1 MVSNQFFVKKGPYPL
16 KEIIKAI
23 DCTNN
28 YSNVKDFE
36 IHGVESLVNA
46 KENDMTFLNSSR
58 YKDVSLKT
66 KAAACITSS
75 NLSKFLP
82 NKCIKLNVKNILLA
96 VTKVSKMFYPKA
108 DLDYPDINLIDSNE
122 IKNKYP
128 EVNFGKN
135 VFIGKNVQIDKNTF
149 VGSNCI
155 IESNVKIGK
164 NCVIGSLVIIK
175 YSIINDYVCIKDGSK
190 IGIKGFGFIPIGQK
204 NIRTPQIG
212 KVILGEGVE
221 IGANCTID
229 RGSVSDTI
237 IGRNTFLDNHIQI
250 AHNVKIG
257 TNCMMAAQV
266 GIAGSTTIGDN
277 TVIGGQAGISGHLKI
292 GNNVKI
298 GGASGVIR
306 DIPDNSQVMG
316 YPAVPLRDFVKMSFA
331 EAGIALEFKGEGVNE
346 KAFVISCANPEY
358 QLEIG
363 KEVLAIDPIYVRP
376 TEVELLIGDATKAK
390 EKLGWIP
397 EYDLKFLV
405 KEMMDSDLHLMQKK
419 QYLKEGGYTTL
430 NYF

>member
-1 MVSNQFFVKKGPYPL
+1 M
-16 KEIIKAI
+16 
-23 DCTNN
+23 
-28 YSNVKDFE
+28 
-36 IHGVESLVNA
+36 
-46 KENDMTFLNSSR
+46 
-58 YKDVSLKT
+58 
-66 KAAACITSS
+66 
-75 NLSKFLP
+75 
-82 NKCIKLNVKNILLA
+82 LLA
-96 VTKVSKMFYPKA
+96 VTQVSKMFYPKE

-135 VFIGKNVQIDKNTF
+135 VFIGKNVQIGKNTF

-237 IGRNTFLDNHIQI
+237 IGRNTFLDNQIQI

-298 GGASGVIR
+298 GGASGVTR

-316 YPAVPLRDFVKMSFA
+316 YPAVPLRDFVKM
-331 EAGIALEFKGEGVNE
+331 
-346 KAFVISCANPEY
+346 
-358 QLEIG
+358 
-363 KEVLAIDPIYVRP
+363 RR
-376 TEVELLIGDATKAK
+376 
-390 EKLGWIP
+390 
-397 EYDLKFLV
+397 
-405 KEMMDSDLHLMQKK
+405 KK
-419 QYLKEGGYTTL
+419 
-430 NYF
+430 